1 MSAIEIREK
10 IPTVISFVI
19 IFILGFV
26 ILVFVIDITQIEE
39 KQIQKKIINPIEIAE
54 NYIQNGDLYAALD
67 VYTQIIGDEPLDE
80 YSWHQKGK
88 LLNRLQLCDDAVVY
102 YSEYLDKFPH
112 SVRGAE
118 GHQIA
123 LNC

>member
-19 IFILGFV
+19 IFIFGFV

-67 VYTQIIGDEPLDE
+67 AFTHMINEDPTDE

-88 LLNRLQLCDDAVVY
+88 LLNRLQLCDDAQFH
-102 YSEYLDKFPH
+102 YSEYLDHFPN
-112 SVRGAE
+112 SLRGQE
-118 GHQIA
+118 GFQIA